1 MDEEAGL
8 LRASRAKANVGRGR
22 VLLALAVVLSVGG
35 LAFAASRKATPN
47 EFTNLGSTIC
57 PYNLE
62 GGYSREGVYCCT
74 HGDTCDNGYI
84 IHPGLI
90 NGQEV
95 ERENIMFQKCACDI
109 DRL

>member
-47 EFTNLGSTIC
+47 EFTNLGNDL
-57 PYNLE
+57 P
-62 GGYSREGVYCCT
+62 V
-74 HGDTCDNGYI
+74 
-84 IHPGLI
+84 
-90 NGQEV
+90 
-95 ERENIMFQKCACDI
+95 
-109 DRL
+109 

>member
-62 GGYSREGVYCCT
+62 GGYTAVVARASIVALTAT
-74 HGDTCDNGYI
+74 HATTDTLYTQG
-84 IHPGLI
+84 
-90 NGQEV
+90 
-95 ERENIMFQKCACDI
+95 
-109 DRL
+109 